1 MAVKRVMVKSVG
13 PAGLERIELKQLTE
27 RIGWLFSLLQ
37 EAAAVQTPALAG
49 AWSPPVD
56 VCETT
61 EAIFIRI
68 ELPGVPAAQVNVTLN
83 GNQLRICGDKRK
95 RTSRQRYSSHLCSER
110 QYGRFE
116 RAIPIRWPVDVK
128 AASAELSKGVLLIK
142 LPKLKDRRGSEIP
155 IPITEKAG

>member
-13 PAGLERIELKQLTE
+13 PAGLERIELQRLTE

-37 EAAAVQTPALAG
+37 EAAAVQNPSL

-61 EAIFIRI
+61 EAIVIRI
-68 ELPGVPAAQVNVTLN
+68 ELPGIRAAQIKVTLN
-83 GNQLRICGDKRK
+83 GKHLRICGEKTKRAA
-95 RTSRQRYSSHLCSER
+95 RQRITSHHCSER
-110 QYGRFE
+110 AYGPFDRTV
-116 RAIPIRWPVDVK
+116 PIRWPIEVK
-128 AASAELSKGVLLIK
+128 RASAELAKGLLLIQ
-142 LPKLKDRRGSEIP
+142 LPKLKDRRTSAIS